1 MDKEFTLRKSDG
13 TDPTLEAKIMR
24 KSKESNAKRGRPV
37 KLEMPPP
44 IPDTP
49 ENVAK
54 AIMQGPPKKV
64 WRYLG
69 NKAR

>member
-1 MDKEFTLRKSDG
+1 MKKSPPKTQD
-13 TDPTLEAKIMR
+13 R
-24 KSKESNAKRGRPV
+24 KRGRPA
-37 KLEMPPP
+37 KITMPPP

-54 AIMQGPPKKV
+54 AIMRGPPKKV

-69 NKAR
+69 NKAH

>member
-1 MDKEFTLRKSDG
+1 MATQKPKTQDR
-13 TDPTLEAKIMR
+13 
-24 KSKESNAKRGRPV
+24 KRGRPV
-37 KLEMPPP
+37 KFTMPTP

-54 AIMQGPPKKV
+54 AIMRGPPKKV
-64 WRYLG
+64 WRYIG

>member
-1 MDKEFTLRKSDG
+1 MKPNPKQTEKAKTL
-13 TDPTLEAKIMR
+13 
-24 KSKESNAKRGRPV
+24 RGRPV

-54 AIMQGPPKKV
+54 AIMQGPPKNV

>member
-1 MDKEFTLRKSDG
+1 MKPNPKQTEK
-13 TDPTLEAKIMR
+13 AKTR
-24 KSKESNAKRGRPV
+24 RGRPV

-54 AIMQGPPKKV
+54 AIMQGPPKNV

>member
-1 MDKEFTLRKSDG
+1 MATQKPKTQDR
-13 TDPTLEAKIMR
+13 
-24 KSKESNAKRGRPV
+24 KRGRPA

-54 AIMQGPPKKV
+54 AIMREPPKKT

>member
-1 MDKEFTLRKSDG
+1 MSKPNPRTVELVKSGED
-13 TDPTLEAKIMR
+13 E
-24 KSKESNAKRGRPV
+24 RGRPA

-54 AIMQGPPKKV
+54 AIMRGPPKKT